1 MRTLLKLDSVRF
13 SRRGEAW
20 FSFLSN
26 SMQAREYASALPT
39 GGPKAS

>member
-1 MRTLLKLDSVRF
+1 MSTLLKLDSVRF

-26 SMQAREYASALPT
+26 SMQAREYVT
-39 GGPKAS
+39 